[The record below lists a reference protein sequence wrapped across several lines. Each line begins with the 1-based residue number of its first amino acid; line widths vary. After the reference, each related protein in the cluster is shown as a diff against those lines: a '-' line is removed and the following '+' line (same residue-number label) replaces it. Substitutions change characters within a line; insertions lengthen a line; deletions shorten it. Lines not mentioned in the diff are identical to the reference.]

1 MSKYIIG
8 LLSLTLSIGA
18 GATDIEFPSDSDV
31 SIVAKDIYMNGNQIS
46 IWQVKNSLTKK
57 EHANFYAENWKGNGK
72 NFGVKNL
79 KSETVVSKL
88 RDQNLMTAQVMQS
101 YPNSVALVSISHK
114 PTNAMARIVNKIAD
128 IPKPSGSKVFNEIKA
143 KDGAKYSATLVL
155 SNKRSIASNI
165 SFYIRYIK
173 NQGFTIDRVEEYKKK
188 REGVI
193 LARRGPNEFNATFH
207 KKNNQTFI
215 TAIRVDADI

>member
-1 MSKYIIG
+1 MNKHIFG
-8 LLSLTLSIGA
+8 LFTLLLSITV

-31 SIVAKDIYMNGNQIS
+31 SIVAKDLYMNGNQVS
-46 IWQVKNSLTKK
+46 IWQVKNRLTKD
-57 EHANFYAENWKGNGK
+57 EHANFYAENWKGNGN

-79 KSETVVSKL
+79 KSETIVSKL
-88 RDQNLMTAQVMQS
+88 RDRNLLTAQVTQS
-101 YPNSVALVSISHK
+101 YPDSVALVSISHK
-114 PTNAMARIVNKIAD
+114 PTNAMSRIVNKIPD

-143 KDGAKYSATLVL
+143 KDGAKYSVTLVL

-165 SFYIRYIK
+165 DFYISYLEK
-173 NQGFTIDRVEEYKKK
+173 QGFTIDKVKEHK
-188 REGVI
+188 RKIEGVI